1 MSARPAALSAILA
14 LGGRRIRIASDR
26 EDPLWTIVIDDLARH
41 VAPEDGAPVDAAL
54 TLLPRGWNDPSP
66 LKLAPG
72 ARLLRHGGR
81 KVFSV
86 PDRDGVFQIDFH
98 ENAFFEVEGTS
109 AVGVCYNDD
118 RVDPMFWTEL
128 SVNHVLF
135 LLLRRL
141 GLFPLH
147 AGGAIR
153 PDGIAVLMTG
163 ESGSGKTT
171 AALRLAA
178 AGWPWLGDDIVLWD
192 RNGTIHPFAKTPAAT
207 PWTVETLGLAD
218 RVRGARWTG
227 KRLLEP
233 WEPAPPVRDFRIHLA
248 SARAA
253 PRAGAVNAIEPLEPS
268 LAAHI
273 LETQTAF
280 CATDELT
287 GAPTPDTARFAAR
300 LQKLH
305 AGDLATLPAFLAAL
319 P

>member
-1 MSARPAALSAILA
+1 MIAIERATSAILY

-26 EDPLWTIVIDDLARH
+26 EDHLWSVLIGDIARH
-41 VAPEDGAPVDAAL
+41 IGTEDEAPVDASL
-54 TLLPRGWNDPSP
+54 TLLPRGWNEPSP

-72 ARLLRHGGR
+72 ARLIRHGGR
-81 KVFSV
+81 KVFAV

-128 SVNHVLF
+128 SVNHILF
-135 LLLRRL
+135 LLLRRI

-147 AGGAIR
+147 AGGAVR

-163 ESGSGKTT
+163 ESGAGKTT

-192 RNGTIHPFAKTPAAT
+192 RDGTIHPFAKTPAAT
-207 PWTVETLGLAD
+207 EWTVAKLGLGD

-227 KRLLEP
+227 KKLLEP
-233 WEPAPPVRDFRIHLA
+233 WAPAAPARDFRIYLA
-248 SARAA
+248 SAAAA
-253 PRAGAVNAIEPLEPS
+253 PAAQANHVEPLEPS

-287 GAPTPDTARFAAR
+287 GAPTPDTSRFAAKLQR
-300 LQKLH
+300 LR
-305 AGDLATLPAFLAAL
+305 AGDLANLPEFLASL